1 MAHLEFVASK
11 IPDLALIIVDP
22 IVSAVS
28 GDSHKN
34 AEVRRGLQ
42 PLLTLAADTGAAV
55 IGITHYA
62 KNTAGRSTT
71 DRVIGSVAFSAVA
84 RIVMATAMGAD
95 GEGRLVRSKSN
106 VGLTGDGFVYS
117 IEVLNRKI
125 GDAISQVSRIVWGR
139 PLYGFAD
146 ELLNQVESKRL
157 PKDEAAEWLTAALY
171 DGPVASKELK
181 AKAEA
186 DGIAWRTVERAKE
199 ALSVS
204 AHRHTEPGKQK
215 GKGEW
220 VWKLPPAKHQSRA
233 DAHNALGGPVGGARR
248 GQLGR

>member
-1 MAHLEFVASK
+1 LSRVHFITASADGNVFDPASDMPELERVARRL
-11 IPDLALIIVDP
+11 PDLALLIIDP

-42 PLLTLAADTGAAV
+42 PLLTLAADTGAAI

-71 DRVIGSVAFSAVA
+71 ERVIGSVAFSAMA
-84 RIVMATAMGAD
+84 RIVMATAMGSD
-95 GEGRLVRSKSN
+95 GEGRLVRSKN
-106 VGLTGDGFVYS
+106 NIGITGDGFGYS
-117 IEVLNRKI
+117 IEIANRNI
-125 GDAISQVSRIVWGR
+125 GGMVSQVSKIAWGQ

-146 ELLNQVESKRL
+146 ELLGQVESKRM
-157 PKDEAAEWLTAALY
+157 PKDEAAEWLTVALHA
-171 DGPVASKELK
+171 GPVASKVLK
-181 AKAEA
+181 AKADA

-199 ALSVS
+199 ALGVL
-204 AHRHTEPGKQK
+204 ALRHTEPGAQR

-220 VWKLPPAKHQSRA
+220 VWKLLPKKHR
-233 DAHNALGGPVGGARR
+233 
-248 GQLGR
+248 